1 MAKTAERKVEIA
13 KRITELCEAHGLER
27 EALIFDVL
35 TFTLTT
41 GDDEWKPSAV
51 ETIEGIR
58 RVKAEIPGVKTSLGV
73 SNVSFGVSPP
83 ARAVL
88 NSVFLHHCVEAG
100 LDLAMVNPNHITPY
114 GEISDEERDLADDLV
129 FNRREDALERFIN
142 HFESKGE
149 EAEAAGRR
157 RPDRGHGARGGAALP
172 HPAPQEGRRRGLDRP
187 LASRRSARSRRSTRC
202 CCRR

>member
-1 MAKTAERKVEIA
+1 MAKTADRKVEIA
-13 KRITELCEAHGLER
+13 KRITELCERHGLER

-41 GDDEWKPSAV
+41 GDEEWRPSAI

-58 RVKAEIPGVKTSLGV
+58 RVKAELPGVKTSLGV
-73 SNVSFGVSPP
+73 SNVSFGVSPR

-114 GEISDEERDLADDLV
+114 GEISAEERDLADDLV
-129 FNRREDALERFIN
+129 FNRREDALEKFIG
-142 HFESKGE
+142 HFESQGE
-149 EAEAAGRR
+149 EAETEKADPTAGMEPEEGQHWHNLRRKKEGVEGQIDKAAQKG
-157 RPDRGHGARGGAALP
+157 D
-172 HPAPQEGRRRGLDRP
+172 
-187 LASRRSARSRRSTRC
+187 ASRTPK
-202 CCRR
+202 